1 MFKIKDLKNKIF
13 GMKMTAFSK
22 NLLSNDFIG
31 ETKTLD
37 IDDFEIGKEDFKF
50 DLLDKS
56 KNY

>member
-1 MFKIKDLKNKIF
+1 
-13 GMKMTAFSK
+13 MKMTAFSK